1 MRDIER
7 ANRPGS
13 TFLRSTVMIPIP
25 MSGKTLSQACFPAQ
39 PFCIYFAISE
49 ISDTFAL
56 PTRRNILRV
65 PLSALIRQPLRPD
78 HPVHAKP
85 SSPPHRQRKAHT
97 SPDGGIGRRAGLKHQ
112 WSNPCR
118 FDPGS
123 GYLLNRKSLKVKD
136 LRFFLLVFALGL
148 LLLEKFRMSANAY
161 KLHDI
166 CVLINPD

>member
-1 MRDIER
+1 
-7 ANRPGS
+7 
-13 TFLRSTVMIPIP
+13 MIPIP

-78 HPVHAKP
+78 HPGHAKP

-123 GYLLNRKSLKVKD
+123 GYLTKCKCLIFKHLHFSFSFLHHICTTVAPPNGLFWGKIYVFLKI
-136 LRFFLLVFALGL
+136 FLLGHWLRPIL
-148 LLLEKFRMSANAY
+148 MRN
-161 KLHDI
+161 
-166 CVLINPD
+166 